1 MIFPGYL
8 ELTDINK
15 YRSSAM
21 QRKISHY
28 EEQGQKFSGV
38 SSLEFEILE
47 AIERTRVYNPE
58 FPYVE
63 VVEKGDV
70 EGARRSADLSPRVFC
85 GFMKNRDFGIFYDWQ
100 MPVKIGRYVRLIFGE
115 PLEDWQIK
123 LREKDGIKY
132 TPFIHSIYD
141 FPAFRRFNVCRTDL
155 TNYVQKMA
163 GWFIGLHEL
172 GHIVNGHLWLM
183 EEVKAKKKSID
194 LNTRRA
200 LEIHAD
206 ITSVTLMLQI
216 MNNWKKYV
224 GIRQPVSQLNGK
236 NPGITYC
243 DEITFGA
250 LAAYIALRM
259 FLTHEQWDEYTVGCH
274 EMEKETHPLTEL
286 RMAIVYNVFLQGI
299 IDLGV
304 SEEVEI
310 IFANSFYQSV
320 QQFEDFMFEN
330 QSKAEEERLYYK
342 PTELLRTERGK
353 QYYQTIF
360 DSVLKLND
368 LLEGYSTT
376 QQMLTGQWTDYET
389 LPERMH
395 WI

>member
-1 MIFPGYL
+1 
-8 ELTDINK
+8 
-15 YRSSAM
+15 
-21 QRKISHY
+21 
-28 EEQGQKFSGV
+28 
-38 SSLEFEILE
+38 
-47 AIERTRVYNPE
+47 
-58 FPYVE
+58 
-63 VVEKGDV
+63 
-70 EGARRSADLSPRVFC
+70 
-85 GFMKNRDFGIFYDWQ
+85 
-100 MPVKIGRYVRLIFGE
+100 
-115 PLEDWQIK
+115 
-123 LREKDGIKY
+123 
-132 TPFIHSIYD
+132 
-141 FPAFRRFNVCRTDL
+141 
-155 TNYVQKMA
+155 MA

-330 QSKAEEERLYYK
+330 QSKADEERLYYK